1 MSVRC
6 PCKCELGLRSTAVFS
21 TFLRRRLFSF
31 NWGFLD
37 LIVDTIDLE
46 AILEDP
52 LSFAI
57 WLLISKATL
66 IEGTVRVDPLAV
78 NDLALLPISIDF
90 HSSRLVDVGA
100 SALLLSELPPS

>member
-1 MSVRC
+1 MGVRG
-6 PCKCELGLRSTAVFS
+6 PCECELGLSSTTVFT

-31 NWGFLD
+31 DWGFLD

-52 LSFAI
+52 LSFSV
-57 WLLISKATL
+57 WLLIGKATL

-78 NDLALLPISIDF
+78 YDLALLPISIDF

-100 SALLLSELPPS
+100 SALLLAELPPS

>member
-1 MSVRC
+1 MRVRC
-6 PCKCELGLRSTAVFS
+6 PCECELGLRSTAVFS
-21 TFLRRRLFSF
+21 TFLRRRFFSL
-31 NWGFLD
+31 NCCFLD
-37 LIVDTIDLE
+37 LIIYTIDLE
-46 AILEDP
+46 TILENP
-52 LSFAI
+52 FSFSI

-100 SALLLSELPPS
+100 SALFLTELPPS

>member
-1 MSVRC
+1 MGVRG
-6 PCKCELGLRSTAVFS
+6 PCECELGLSSTAVFT

-31 NWGFLD
+31 NWGFLY

-100 SALLLSELPPS
+100 SALLLTELPPS